1 MTEKEK
7 DSVSSIN
14 QSPKG
19 KYPISSTLEKTT
31 SDNHSIRKTSN
42 AKKSNRNFSTE
53 ENATSSKT
61 TEIVYGIGS
70 NVDSD
75 ALTKREK
82 ENTCAIPASR
92 ENISNFVTDN
102 WRFRKK
108 SEANKKVDEYA
119 QDEKNK
125 RSYADVVN
133 NTYVSNINPSDIYLD
148 LLKGEENNTPKTG
161 TSPSDICTIS
171 AQSLNH
177 SWSLEEESD
186 TLLSN

>member
-14 QSPKG
+14 QSPDG

-53 ENATSSKT
+53 ENATSPKT
-61 TEIVYGIGS
+61 IEIVYGIES

-82 ENTCAIPASR
+82 ENTCAIPAGR

-102 WRFRKK
+102 
-108 SEANKKVDEYA
+108 
-119 QDEKNK
+119 
-125 RSYADVVN
+125 
-133 NTYVSNINPSDIYLD
+133 
-148 LLKGEENNTPKTG
+148 
-161 TSPSDICTIS
+161 
-171 AQSLNH
+171 
-177 SWSLEEESD
+177 
-186 TLLSN
+186 